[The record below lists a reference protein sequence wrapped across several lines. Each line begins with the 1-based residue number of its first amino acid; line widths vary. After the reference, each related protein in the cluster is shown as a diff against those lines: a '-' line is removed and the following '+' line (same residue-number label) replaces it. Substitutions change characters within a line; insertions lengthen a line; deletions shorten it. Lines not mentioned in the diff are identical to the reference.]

1 LARGFLTI
9 VLDSDGDTKGVTMKK
24 RTMLILAAV
33 AVAVMAIAVPA
44 FAQSTDQAP
53 AQTLFQKVQSKV
65 QKAREFPP
73 DWVGL
78 SLDELKTKV
87 QDRADQASQRVENAP
102 RLSDEQKAEIQTS
115 IDSMLEAVDQ
125 ADSNAEVAG
134 TVVSRVQLERQAF
147 RAERNGETPD
157 YEAHIAGDVER
168 AQNRFDRLSKV
179 AGWAEAAGE
188 DVSAINGYLDQA
200 SAQLDIATGSGTV
213 QERHD
218 AVHIA
223 LAWETEAAV
232 ALDNL

>member
-1 LARGFLTI
+1 LTN

-53 AQTLFQKVQSKV
+53 TQTLLQRVQAKV

-73 DWVGL
+73 EWINL

-87 QDRADQASQRVENAP
+87 QDRADQASQRIDNAP
-102 RLSDEQKAEIQTS
+102 RLSDEQKTELQAS
-115 IDSMLEAVDQ
+115 IDSMLGAVDQ

-134 TVVSRVQLERQAF
+134 TAISRVQLERQAF
-147 RAERNGETPD
+147 RAERNGGTPD
-157 YEAHIAGDVER
+157 YEAHIAGDIER
-168 AQNRFDRLSKV
+168 AQSRMERLTKV
-179 AGWAEAAGE
+179 AGWADIAGE
-188 DVSAINGYLDQA
+188 DVTAINGYLDEA
-200 SAQLDIATGSGTV
+200 STELEIATGSGTV

-223 LAWETEAAV
+223 LAWETEAAA

>member
-1 LARGFLTI
+1 
-9 VLDSDGDTKGVTMKK
+9 MKK

-53 AQTLFQKVQSKV
+53 TQTLLQRVQAKV

-73 DWVGL
+73 EWINL

-87 QDRADQASQRVENAP
+87 QDRADQASQRIDNAP
-102 RLSDEQKAEIQTS
+102 RLSDEQKTELQAS
-115 IDSMLEAVDQ
+115 IDSMLDAVDQ
-125 ADSNAEVAG
+125 ADANAEVAG
-134 TVVSRVQLERQAF
+134 TAISRVQLERQAF
-147 RAERNGETPD
+147 RAERNGGTPD
-157 YEAHIAGDVER
+157 YEAHIAGDIER
-168 AQNRFDRLSKV
+168 AQSRMERLTKV
-179 AGWAEAAGE
+179 AGWADIAGE
-188 DVSAINGYLDQA
+188 DVTAISSYLDEA
-200 SAQLDIATGSGTV
+200 STQLEIATGSGTV

-223 LAWETEAAV
+223 LAWETEAAA